1 MSDLELRLYGLAVA
15 LIFVPVAAIYKVQFK
30 RVLIKFDMLSVLHR
44 VYPPS
49 IVIMIVLSLLFDP
62 PGLIMTYEYTFSK
75 VIQIIISGVLACGI
89 SLSSFHIVYI
99 FSPLTHQILGLL
111 KVSLTILGGWLIFS
125 KEITQYQMLGSLIA
139 VGGISWYTY
148 ETMLEKGML
157 QNNQVSSL
165 APQRKDERV

>member
-1 MSDLELRLYGLAVA
+1 M
-15 LIFVPVAAIYKVQFK
+15 
-30 RVLIKFDMLSVLHR
+30 
-44 VYPPS
+44 
-49 IVIMIVLSLLFDP
+49 
-62 PGLIMTYEYTFSK
+62 
-75 VIQIIISGVLACGI
+75 
-89 SLSSFHIVYI
+89 
-99 FSPLTHQILGLL
+99 L